1 MDVRTL
7 PKEEE
12 RHLCCLVNTYYFLM
26 EAADM
31 ILRESE
37 RLLGTQDKVLQFDIK
52 RRHNL
57 MMSKVKALKGDQ
69 DKFLGDY
76 SRAFQGE
83 WLKYD
88 DLRRSG
94 ALMARIALLT
104 SDRTYSPDSISP
116 KEKMIEKFIHSLPAN
131 STLSNELLSKFTIR

>member
-7 PKEEE
+7 STDE
-12 RHLCCLVNTYYFLM
+12 RHLCCLVNTYYYLM

-37 RLLGTQDKVLQFDIK
+37 KLLNTQNKVLQFDIK
-52 RRHNL
+52 RRHN
-57 MMSKVKALKGDQ
+57 MMMNRIQALKGDQ
-69 DKFLGDY
+69 DKFLADY

-104 SDRTYSPDSISP
+104 ADRTYSPDSISP
-116 KEKMIEKFIHSLPAN
+116 KEKMIEKFIHSLPTN

>member
-7 PKEEE
+7 STDE
-12 RHLCCLVNTYYFLM
+12 RHLCCLVNTYYYLM

-37 RLLGTQDKVLQFDIK
+37 KLLSSQNKVLQFDIK
-52 RRHNL
+52 RRHN
-57 MMSKVKALKGDQ
+57 MMMNRIQALKGDQ
-69 DKFLGDY
+69 DKFLADY

-94 ALMARIALLT
+94 ALMARIALLIA
-104 SDRTYSPDSISP
+104 DRTYSPDSISP
-116 KEKMIEKFIHSLPAN
+116 KEQMIEKFIYSLPTN